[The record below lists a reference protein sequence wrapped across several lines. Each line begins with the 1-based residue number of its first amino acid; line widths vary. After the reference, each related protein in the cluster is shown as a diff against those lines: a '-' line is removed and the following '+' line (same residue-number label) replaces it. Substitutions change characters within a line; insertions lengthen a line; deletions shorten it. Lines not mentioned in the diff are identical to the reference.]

1 MTSSNPALVVPDAS
15 VLVGWFLSDE
25 ECCPGSERLM
35 ADFEARR
42 VALLAPPLLKHE
54 IMNTLS
60 LAVKRRRMAREAAVL
75 AWNAF
80 MDLGIL
86 FAEPDRF
93 GRSVMALASL
103 PGVSV
108 YDATYVALAETQ
120 LHLLYA
126 GQNSS
131 PRYEHIRT
139 VCGWCQNIL
148 LSSLSSARVILAL
161 ALNEPSSY
169 PVTRCASAA
178 A

>member
-25 ECCPGSERLM
+25 EYCPGSERLM

-108 YDATYVALAETQ
+108 YDATYVALAESYSCTCYT
-120 LHLLYA
+120 LDKKLVAAVRAHT
-126 GQNSS
+126 N
-131 PRYEHIRT
+131 
-139 VCGWCQNIL
+139 
-148 LSSLSSARVILAL
+148 RVRLVS
-161 ALNEPSSY
+161 EY
-169 PVTRCASAA
+169 PAV
-178 A
+178 

>member
-86 FAEPDRF
+86 FAEPDQVRTLGHGAGVPPGSLSIRRNLRGS
-93 GRSVMALASL
+93 GRKL
-103 PGVSV
+103 
-108 YDATYVALAETQ
+108 Q

-126 GQNSS
+126 GQKTRRRGTST
-131 PRYEHIRT
+131 YEPCAAGVRIP
-139 VCGWCQNIL
+139 CC
-148 LSSLSSARVILAL
+148 LASRRH
-161 ALNEPSSY
+161 E
-169 PVTRCASAA
+169 
-178 A
+178 